1 MKIIKLLEEY
11 KDALLDLI
19 YPPVSIYDICDGPIS
34 FIPEHSCIKCGIGL
48 RMIED
53 GPTCHECENSHYY
66 FDRAVSVVK
75 YEEDIKKLI
84 YRFKYSRHTYLARI
98 MGAMMGQKL
107 RGEGINVDLIIPVPL
122 HKKREKDRGFNQS
135 VLLARYIKKEI
146 NVPLNINTLLRVKNT
161 KVMHRLTKKERRDNV
176 EDAFKVVENG
186 VIEDKDILLIDDI
199 FTTGA
204 TVNACSQLLKNSGA
218 KSVTILTFARD

>member
-1 MKIIKLLEEY
+1 MKILKLLEEY

-19 YPPVSIYDICDGPIS
+19 YPPVSIYDICDGAIS

-53 GPTCHECENSHYY
+53 GPTCQECENSHYY

-84 YRFKYSRHTYLARI
+84 YRFKYSSHTYLARI